1 MASRPND
8 HRARRSMPRSSGFG
22 GSQVRR
28 RPRPP
33 QRGNPNRPPSRKM
46 IGESRAAAAKRNV
59 HVGSMDVTIFFVVT
73 ILVLIG
79 VVMVFSASYT
89 MAANFDVFNEDPFF
103 FLRRNSQMAFG
114 GFIIMIIL
122 SNLSY
127 EVYRPTAW
135 VIFLLALGLSV
146 AVIFVGVM
154 THGAQRW
161 LPFPII
167 TQFQPSE
174 VAKIALVLF
183 LAFLLEKYPR
193 VLHTWSGLFAF
204 GAVVGS
210 MALVTLYGSFSATI
224 IITAI
229 GVSMI
234 FVASPHFWRFV
245 LIGGGLVGIVA
256 SFLFWDFTFGGGFRG
271 ARLGVWRD
279 PFSDPFGLGFQ
290 TIQSLFAVASG
301 GWFGVGIGQSRQ
313 ATVIPAPHHDII
325 FAIIVEELGLIG
337 AALILILFCILI
349 WRGLIVALNAPDTF
363 SSMIAFGIVFS
374 LAFQTIL
381 NIAVA
386 TNTIPNTGVT
396 LPFISYGG
404 TSLVV
409 SMGMA
414 GILLSISRYT
424 KERVLL

>member
-8 HRARRSMPRSSGFG
+8 YRARRNMPRSSAFG

-28 RPRPP
+28 RPRPQ
-33 QRGNPNRPPSRKM
+33 QRANPNRPPSRKM
-46 IGESRAAAAKRNV
+46 IGETRAAAAKRNV

-89 MAANFDVFNEDPFF
+89 MAANFEVFGFDPFF

-114 GFIIMIIL
+114 GFIILIFL
-122 SNLSY
+122 SNVSY
-127 EVYRPTAW
+127 EIYRPTAW
-135 VIFLLALGLSV
+135 FIFLLALGLSV
-146 AVIFVGVM
+146 AVIFVGIA

-174 VAKIALVLF
+174 VAKIALIFF
-183 LAFLLEKYPR
+183 LAFLLEKYPK

-204 GAVVGS
+204 SAVVGAMS
-210 MALVTLYGSFSATI
+210 LITMYGSFSGSI
-224 IITAI
+224 IIAAI

-245 LIGGGLVGIVA
+245 FIGGGLVGIA
-256 SFLFWDFTFGGGFRG
+256 GGYLFWDLTFGGGFRG
-271 ARLGVWRD
+271 ARVTAWLD
-279 PFSDPFGLGFQ
+279 PFSDPFGVGFQ
-290 TIQSLFAVASG
+290 IIQSLFAVASG
-301 GWFGVGIGQSRQ
+301 GWFGLGIGQSRQ
-313 ATVIPAPHHDII
+313 ATVIPAPHHDML

-337 AALILILFCILI
+337 ASLILILFCILI

-404 TSLVV
+404 TSLIV

-424 KERVLL
+424 KERVAL